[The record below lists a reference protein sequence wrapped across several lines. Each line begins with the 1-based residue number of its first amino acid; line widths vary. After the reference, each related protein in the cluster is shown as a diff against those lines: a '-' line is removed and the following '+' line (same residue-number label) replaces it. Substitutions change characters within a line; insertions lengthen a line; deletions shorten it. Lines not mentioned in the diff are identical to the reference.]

1 MGLNK
6 THKIL
11 VVEDEGLIA
20 NDIASRLEALGHQVV
35 GTASTAEEAIEKA
48 AEAEIVLMDIRLDGE
63 RDGIEAATA
72 IRERYHI
79 PVVFLTAN
87 ADRVTLDRAKLAE
100 PFGYIVKPLAPA
112 TLNTSIEV
120 AVYKHRMERELAERE
135 AWLATTL
142 GSVTDAVVVTDP
154 EGRVV
159 MLNRAAEILTG
170 CLHAE
175 ARGKSISKVIRL
187 TAGDQEGDAGDPVA
201 LAILRDSPVTL
212 DAQATLISRSGR
224 QLQVEGSAAPVK
236 AGGPSIGAVL
246 TMRDVSARRWEER
259 QQRQVQKLEAASR
272 MAASVSND
280 YANLLAIVRHRAE
293 QLSQQ
298 FSEYSPAGRMVEE
311 IREASSAAE
320 HLNRRLAG
328 FGTRQV
334 SQTEVISMNAMLRRI
349 YPMLESVAGSGV
361 AMRMRLDPSTARV
374 KVDTAQLEQALVS
387 VVMHSC
393 AQMPNGGRLQ
403 VETGNAEIPV
413 QGRMT
418 PHTLVA
424 LTHTGTEADP
434 EKLFE
439 PVSTGQEAMVL
450 SMVHAIVTEHGGYIS
465 AQVTAN
471 GGCRFEMLLP
481 QSRGVALLLKPG
493 GREAPSILLVEHRDR
508 VRAQLH
514 NFFEAHG
521 YNLLEAADP
530 DEAAAVGLVQEGTLD
545 LLIAE
550 APQADSLAPE
560 LRKSHP
566 DMMVLRLVD
575 GAAKEPNELP
585 APFTQQQLLERVE
598 QLLSPRA
605 NVESAAAAS

>member
-1 MGLNK
+1 MAEIK

-20 NDIASRLEALGHQVV
+20 NDIATRLEALGHQVI
-35 GTASTAEEAIEKA
+35 GTASTAAEAVDKA
-48 AEAEIVLMDIRLDGE
+48 AQAEIVLMDIRLDGAG
-63 RDGIEAATA
+63 DGIEAATA
-72 IRERYHI
+72 IRDRYHI
-79 PVVFLTAN
+79 PVIFLTAN
-87 ADRVTLDRAKLAE
+87 ADRVTLDRAKIAE
-100 PFGYIVKPLAPA
+100 PFGYIVKPLAAA

-120 AVYKHRMERELAERE
+120 AVYKHRTERELAERE

-142 GSVTDAVVVTDP
+142 GSVADAVVVTDP

-170 CLHAE
+170 CLEAE
-175 ARGKSISKVIRL
+175 AKGRAISKVIRL
-187 TAGDQEGDAGDPVA
+187 TTGDQEGDAGDPVA
-201 LAILRDSPVTL
+201 LAILRDAAVTL
-212 DAQATLISRSGR
+212 DSSATLISRSGR

-246 TMRDVSARRWEER
+246 TLRDVSARRWEER
-259 QQRQVQKLEAASR
+259 QLRQVQKLEAASR
-272 MAASVSND
+272 LAASVSND

-298 FSEYSPAGRMVEE
+298 FSEFSPAGRLIEE

-320 HLNRRLAG
+320 QLNRRLAG

-334 SQTEVISMNAMLRRI
+334 SQTEVISLNATLRRI

-361 AMRMRLDPSTARV
+361 AMRMRLDPATARV
-374 KVDTAQLEQALVS
+374 RADSAQLEQALVS
-387 VVMHSC
+387 IVMHAC
-393 AQMPNGGRLQ
+393 TRMPGGGKLL
-403 VETGNAEIPV
+403 VETGNMEVPV

-418 PHTLVA
+418 AHVLVA
-424 LTHTGTEADP
+424 LTHTGAEAEP
-434 EKLFE
+434 ERLFE
-439 PVSTGQEAMVL
+439 PASTGPQALVL

-465 AQVTAN
+465 AQPTAG
-471 GGCRFEMLLP
+471 GGCRFEVLLP
-481 QSRGVALLLKPG
+481 QSRGAALLLKPG

-521 YNLLEAADP
+521 YNLLEAADQ
-530 DEAAAVGLVQEGTLD
+530 DEAAAVGLVQESSLD

-550 APQADSLAPE
+550 GPQADALAPE

-566 DMMVLRLVD
+566 DLVVLRLVD
-575 GAAKEPNELP
+575 GAANDPNELH

-598 QLLSPRA
+598 QLLSLRPG
-605 NVESAAAAS
+605 VETAVAAS